1 MRRFERKGAEEDGWM
16 DGRQGGPGVNHR
28 VKNNLNRCCCNWFTS
43 KELSF
48 VFREIGLTF
57 QPWLSKFQWI

>member
-1 MRRFERKGAEEDGWM
+1 M